1 MWSLV
6 IEENEGKR
14 NLRVYKVTDG
24 SAVHRGKTVPY
35 NDLKARCCQVIEK
48 DSPFALLSSR
58 YILCLKRQSDSRQRR
73 LEIKKTSFDGIMSAT
88 CLDLE
93 SGEYGILGE
102 IFDTDGYTVD
112 DVVGILTREENNVIR
127 SWQRKRAR

>member
-1 MWSLV
+1 MWSMV
-6 IEENEGKR
+6 IEESEGER
-14 NLRVYKVTDG
+14 HLRVYKVTDG
-24 SAVHRGKTVPY
+24 NAVHRGKTVPY
-35 NDLKARCCQVIEK
+35 DELKARCCQIVEK

-73 LEIKKTSFDGIMSAT
+73 LEIKRTSFDGIMSAT

-102 IFDTDGYTVD
+102 IFDEEGYTAD

-127 SWQRKRAR
+127 SWQRRRAR